1 MSVTSRDSTASAA
14 DGGTSQSPEQFGEM
28 LKSRRTVNFFQPQP
42 VPRQLLREA
51 IEVARWAPNHKLTEP
66 WHFYLPG
73 DETLEQM
80 RQLIVEL
87 KAGDRDENAR
97 QAARARLDAVP
108 TWFVV
113 TSRLT
118 PDRLVRQQ
126 EDYAACAC
134 AMQNLML
141 YLWQA
146 GIGVKWTSGQVT
158 RDERL
163 YRILGIDD
171 TREVIIGVF
180 WCGYPADNPVAQKRR
195 RIDEICTEL
204 P

>member
-1 MSVTSRDSTASAA
+1 MSVSSRDSVASAA
-14 DGGTSQSPEQFGEM
+14 DRTPCPSLEQFGEL
-28 LKSRRTVNFFQPQP
+28 LKSRRTVNFFQPEA
-42 VPRQLLREA
+42 VPRELLYEA

-73 DETLEQM
+73 DATLEQI
-80 RQLIVEL
+80 RRLIVEL
-87 KAGDRDENAR
+87 KAGDKDENAR
-97 QAARARLDAVP
+97 QAARARVDAVP
-108 TWFVV
+108 TWLVV
-113 TSRLT
+113 TSRLS
-118 PDRLVRQQ
+118 PDRPVREQ

-146 GIGVKWTSGQVT
+146 GVGVKWTSGQVT

-163 YRILGIDD
+163 YRILGIDGA
-171 TREVIIGVF
+171 REVIIGIF
-180 WCGYPADNPVAQKRR
+180 WCGYPADSPVAQKRR
-195 RIDEICTEL
+195 GIDEICTEL